1 MSDNAPLL
9 ENAFDLEVEEGNY
22 ALGRIDGSVPAGLR
36 GSYYLNGPARFSRG
50 GQRYRHWLD
59 GDGMVCALHFG
70 QGGDDGVRF
79 VNRYVRGTKFS
90 AEEEA
95 GKALFRTFGTA
106 FEGDRL
112 DRGIALVSPLNV
124 SVYPYAGT
132 LLAFGE
138 QGLPWELDPLTLETR
153 GVYTFGG
160 RLNPIS
166 PFSAHAKV
174 AAEGDLFNF
183 GISFSATQP
192 SLNFYHFAADGSM
205 VFRKR
210 LPLDW
215 PCSTHDFTLSRAHAV
230 FYLSPY
236 VMDMQA
242 MMGGGSTLID
252 ALKWEPE
259 RGNCLLVAG
268 RGDGEEKARLSLGQG
283 FCLHLVN
290 SFEEE
295 GLLVIDVVELDRPVY
310 DQYQVVPDLFTEV
323 RRAQPVRYRVDL
335 GRGEVVQRQ
344 GLDYRHMADF
354 PSVDP
359 RLAGGPCDDFW
370 MLGIGH
376 TEQEGR
382 KFFDELVH
390 LRWSTGGS
398 AGLWRAPAGHYL
410 GGEPVFVPNPDDA
423 GGTVICQ
430 VFDAA
435 RRHSAFL
442 LFDAFDIAAGPVAT
456 LHLESP
462 VHLGFHTSFAAA

>member
-9 ENAFDLEVEEGNY
+9 ERAFDLAIEEGDY
-22 ALGRIDGSVPAGLR
+22 SVGRIDGEVPAGLR
-36 GSYYLNGPARFSRG
+36 GSYYLNGPARFGRG
-50 GQRYRHWLD
+50 QQRYRHWLD

-70 QGGDDGVRF
+70 HEGEKSVRF
-79 VNRYVRGTKFS
+79 VNRYVRGAKFS
-90 AEEEA
+90 AEDEA
-95 GKALFRTFGTA
+95 DEALFRTFGTA

-124 SVYPYAGT
+124 SVYAYAGT

-153 GVYTFGG
+153 GVYNFGG

-174 AAEGDLFNF
+174 GDDGGLFNF

-192 SLNFYHFAADGSM
+192 MLNLYRFDAQGAM

-210 LPLDW
+210 LALDW
-215 PCSTHDFTLSRAHAV
+215 PCSTHDFTLSQSYAV

-242 MMGGGSTLID
+242 MMGGATLME

-268 RGDGEEKARLSLGQG
+268 RDDGEEKARLSLGNG

-295 GLLVIDVVELDRPVY
+295 GLLVVDVVELDRPVY

-335 GRGEVVQRQ
+335 GRGEVVSRA

-370 MLGIGH
+370 MLGIAH
-376 TEQEGR
+376 TEKAGR

-390 LRWSTGGS
+390 LRWSAGGP
-398 AGLWRAPAGHYL
+398 AGVWRAPAGHYL
-410 GGEPVFVPNPDDA
+410 GGEPVFIPDPDDER
-423 GGTVICQ
+423 GGTVVCQ
-430 VFDAA
+430 SFDAA
-435 RRHSAFL
+435 QQHSAFL
-442 LFDAFDIAAGPVAT
+442 LFDAFDVAAGPVAT

-462 VHLGFHTSFAAA
+462 VHLGFHTSFSAA